1 MKHLKSILLFVSLIV
16 FTACS
21 SDTRTNAQLQKEE
34 FDNSISNP
42 HNAHLI
48 DDVNTKFMTD
58 DENRTI
64 YEVFTDKEF
73 GHGKLILRTD
83 NTDRTGLYFFVMFNT
98 YKYNIQTGSQILL
111 YFQTN
116 NSNKNYR
123 FSYTIP
129 ETSSLFRELVLG
141 VTGKDALNLE
151 KEILAWKIEVKTPD
165 GRMITQ
171 KKSWLWTIEN
181 PPKPEPVPDSKRPTL
196 YLPKLD
202 KTKK

>member
-1 MKHLKSILLFVSLIV
+1 MKYLKSILLFVSLIV
-16 FTACS
+16 LTACS
-21 SDTRTNAQLQKEE
+21 SDTQTNAQLQKEE
-34 FDNSISNP
+34 FDNSISNLR
-42 HNAHLI
+42 NAHFI

-58 DENRTI
+58 DQTRTI
-64 YEVFTDKEF
+64 YEVFTGKEF

-98 YKYNIQTGSQILL
+98 YKYNIQKGSQILL
-111 YFQTN
+111 YFQTKD
-116 NSNKNYR
+116 SNKNYK

-151 KEILAWKIEVKTPD
+151 KEILAWKIEVKAPD
-165 GRMITQ
+165 GKMITQ

-181 PPKPEPVPDSKRPTL
+181 PPSPEVTPASKRPTL
-196 YLPKLD
+196 YLPNFD
-202 KTKK
+202 KKKK